1 MVVEMKDPR
10 MQNKLF
16 SLHFISCL
24 LLAILLAGCATPAK
38 RMARISLGMSKEQ
51 VCQKLGDPTV
61 ARGAIRN
68 KFDQTVE
75 VWEYRLALPEDEIG
89 RKTAVT
95 IITLGIGGF
104 SFADRDMKNYWLYFV
119 EDKLVRW
126 GEAGDWE
133 REASQIYE
141 FQFNPSPQL

>member
-1 MVVEMKDPR
+1 MVVEMKGSQ
-10 MQNKLF
+10 MHNKFF
-16 SLHFISCL
+16 SLRFISSL
-24 LLAILLAGCATPAK
+24 LFAFLLAGCATPAK
-38 RMARISLGMSKEQ
+38 HMTRISLGMTKEQ
-51 VCQKLGDPTV
+51 VIQNLGNPTV

-75 VWEYRLALPEDEIG
+75 VWEYRLALP
-89 RKTAVT
+89 KTVW
-95 IITLGIGGF
+95 
-104 SFADRDMKNYWLYFV
+104 SQRDMKDYWLYFV
-119 EDKLVRW
+119 ENKLVRW

>member
-1 MVVEMKDPR
+1 MAVEMKGSR
-10 MQNKLF
+10 MQNKFF
-16 SLHFISCL
+16 SLRFISCL
-24 LLAILLAGCATPAK
+24 LLVILLVGCATPAK
-38 RMARISLGMSKEQ
+38 HMTRISLGMSKEQ
-51 VCQKLGDPTV
+51 VVQNLGNPTV

-75 VWEYRLALPEDEIG
+75 VWEYRLALP
-89 RKTAVT
+89 KTVW
-95 IITLGIGGF
+95 
-104 SFADRDMKNYWLYFV
+104 SQRDMKDYWLYFV

-126 GEAGDWE
+126 GEAGDWD

>member
-1 MVVEMKDPR
+1 
-10 MQNKLF
+10 MQSKFF
-16 SLHFISCL
+16 SLRFISCL
-24 LLAILLAGCATPAK
+24 LLVILLAGCATPAK
-38 RMARISLGMSKEQ
+38 HMPRISLGMSKEQ
-51 VCQKLGDPTV
+51 VVQKLGDPTV

-68 KFDQTVE
+68 KFDQPVE
-75 VWEYRLALPEDEIG
+75 VWEYHLALPEDAGAKVAFTTATFEIG
-89 RKTAVT
+89 AFVH
-95 IITLGIGGF
+95 
-104 SFADRDMKNYWLYFV
+104 RDIKNYWLYFV

>member
-1 MVVEMKDPR
+1 
-10 MQNKLF
+10 MQNKFF
-16 SLHFISCL
+16 SIRFISCL
-24 LLAILLAGCATPAK
+24 LLVILLVGCATPAK
-38 RMARISLGMSKEQ
+38 HMTRISLGMSKEQ
-51 VCQKLGDPTV
+51 VIQNLGNPTV

-75 VWEYRLALPEDEIG
+75 VWEYRLALPEDEVG
-89 RKTAVT
+89 SKTATT
-95 IITLGIGGF
+95 IVTLGIGAF
-104 SFADRDMKNYWLYFV
+104 LFADRDMKNYWLYFV

-141 FQFNPSPQL
+141 FKFNPSPQL

>member
-1 MVVEMKDPR
+1 MAVKMKDSR
-10 MQNKLF
+10 MQSKFF
-16 SLHFISCL
+16 SLRFISCL
-24 LLAILLAGCATPAK
+24 LLAIFLASCATPAK
-38 RMARISLGMSKEQ
+38 RMTLISLGMSKEQ
-51 VCQKLGDPTV
+51 VVQNLGNPTV

-75 VWEYRLALPEDEIG
+75 VWEYRLALPEDQVG
-89 RKTAVT
+89 AKVV
-95 IITLGIGGF
+95 ITVFSLG
-104 SFADRDMKNYWLYFV
+104 FASYMWGERDMKNYWLYFV
-119 EDKLVRW
+119 EDELVRW

>member
-1 MVVEMKDPR
+1 MAVEMKGSR
-10 MQNKLF
+10 MQNKFF
-16 SLHFISCL
+16 SLRFISCL
-24 LLAILLAGCATPAK
+24 LLAILLVGCATSAK
-38 RMARISLGMSKEQ
+38 HMTRISLGMSKEQ
-51 VCQKLGDPTV
+51 VIQNLGNPTV

-75 VWEYRLALPEDEIG
+75 VWEYRLTLP
-89 RKTAVT
+89 KTVW
-95 IITLGIGGF
+95 
-104 SFADRDMKNYWLYFV
+104 SQRDMKNYWLYFV

-126 GEAGDWE
+126 GEAGDWN

>member
-1 MVVEMKDPR
+1 MAVKMKGSR
-10 MQNKLF
+10 MQSKFF
-16 SLHFISCL
+16 SLRFISCL
-24 LLAILLAGCATPAK
+24 LLVILLAGCATPAK
-38 RMARISLGMSKEQ
+38 HMTRISLGMSKEQ
-51 VCQKLGDPTV
+51 VIQNLGNPTV

-75 VWEYRLALPEDEIG
+75 VWEYRLRIG
-89 RKTAVT
+89 DHF
-95 IITLGIGGF
+95 IGPGI
-104 SFADRDMKNYWLYFV
+104 KNYWLYFM

-133 REASQIYE
+133 RESSQIYE

>member
-1 MVVEMKDPR
+1 MTHL
-10 MQNKLF
+10 LF
-16 SLHFISCL
+16 VLFFV
-24 LLAILLAGCATPAK
+24 GCATPAK
-38 RMARISLGMSKEQ
+38 HMTRISLGMSKEQ
-51 VCQKLGDPTV
+51 VVQNLGNPTV

-75 VWEYRLALPEDEIG
+75 VWEYRLALAEDEVG
-89 RKTAVT
+89 RKTALT
-95 IITLGIGGF
+95 ILTLGIGAL
-104 SFADRDMKNYWLYFV
+104 SYADRDMKNYWLYFV

-126 GEAGDWE
+126 GEAGDWN

>member
-1 MVVEMKDPR
+1 MAVEMKGSR
-10 MQNKLF
+10 MQSKFF
-16 SLHFISCL
+16 SILFISCL
-24 LLAILLAGCATPAK
+24 LLVIFLAGCATPAK

-51 VCQKLGDPTV
+51 VCQKLGDSTV

-75 VWEYRLALPEDEIG
+75 VWEYRLALP
-89 RKTAVT
+89 KTVW
-95 IITLGIGGF
+95 
-104 SFADRDMKNYWLYFV
+104 SQRDIKNYWLYFV

-126 GEAGDWE
+126 GEAGDWD

>member
-10 MQNKLF
+10 MQNKFF
-16 SLHFISCL
+16 SIHFVPAL
-24 LLAILLAGCATPAK
+24 LLAIIFVGCATPAK
-38 RMARISLGMSKEQ
+38 RMSRISLGMSKEQ

-61 ARGAIRN
+61 ARGDSRN

-75 VWEYRLALPEDEIG
+75 VWEYRLALPEDAG
-89 RKTAVT
+89 ANVAFTTATFEV
-95 IITLGIGGF
+95 GAF
-104 SFADRDMKNYWLYFV
+104 VHRDIKNYWLYFV

-126 GEAGDWE
+126 GEAGDWD

-141 FQFNPSPQL
+141 FRFNPSPQL

>member
-16 SLHFISCL
+16 SLRFISCL

-38 RMARISLGMSKEQ
+38 HMTRISLGMSKEQ
-51 VCQKLGDPTV
+51 VVQKLGNPTV

-75 VWEYRLALPEDEIG
+75 VWEYRLALPEDKVG
-89 RKTAVT
+89 RKTVLT
-95 IITLGIGGF
+95 IGTLGIGAL
-104 SFADRDMKNYWLYFV
+104 SFVDRDMKDYWLYFV

-141 FQFNPSPQL
+141 FKFNPSPQL

>member
-1 MVVEMKDPR
+1 MHK
-10 MQNKLF
+10 KFF
-16 SLHFISCL
+16 SIHFVPAL
-24 LLAILLAGCATPAK
+24 LLAIIFVGCATPAK
-38 RMARISLGMSKEQ
+38 RMTRISLGMSKEQ
-51 VCQKLGDPTV
+51 VVQKLGNPTV

-75 VWEYRLALPEDEIG
+75 VWEYRLALPEDQVG
-89 RKTAVT
+89 AKVAFTVFTVGFGAFV
-95 IITLGIGGF
+95 LGK
-104 SFADRDMKNYWLYFV
+104 RDMKNYWLYFV

>member
-1 MVVEMKDPR
+1 MVVEMKGSR
-10 MQNKLF
+10 MQSKFF

-24 LLAILLAGCATPAK
+24 LLVLLLTSCATPAK
-38 RMARISLGMSKEQ
+38 HMTRISLGMTKEQ
-51 VCQKLGDPTV
+51 VIQKLGNPTV

-75 VWEYRLALPEDEIG
+75 VWEYRLRIG
-89 RKTAVT
+89 DPF
-95 IITLGIGGF
+95 IGPGI
-104 SFADRDMKNYWLYFV
+104 KNYWLYFM

-126 GEAGDWE
+126 GEAGDWD

>member
-1 MVVEMKDPR
+1 MAVEMKDSR
-10 MQNKLF
+10 MQNKFF
-16 SLHFISCL
+16 SFHFISCL
-24 LLAILLAGCATPAK
+24 LLVILLAGCATPAK

-68 KFDQTVE
+68 KFDQPVE
-75 VWEYRLALPEDEIG
+75 VLEYRLALPEDAGANVAFTTATFEIG
-89 RKTAVT
+89 AFVH
-95 IITLGIGGF
+95 
-104 SFADRDMKNYWLYFV
+104 RDIKNYWLYFV

-126 GEAGDWE
+126 GEAGDWD
-133 REASQIYE
+133 RESSQIYE